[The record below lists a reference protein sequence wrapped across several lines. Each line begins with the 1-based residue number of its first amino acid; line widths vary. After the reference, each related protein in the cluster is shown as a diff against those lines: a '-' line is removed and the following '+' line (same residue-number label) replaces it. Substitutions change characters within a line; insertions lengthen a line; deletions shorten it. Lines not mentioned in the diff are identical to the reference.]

1 MSISQT
7 TKEEQESSGTFSV
20 AFQGEIGAYS
30 QSAIYAFFGRSNVK
44 EIVPFPTFRQVF
56 ASLSAQEDTRVSHK
70 PDYAVVPIEN
80 TLAGSIGE
88 TLDLLLSSDVRIVG
102 EVSIPILHA
111 LIAHKDSSIG
121 QIRRVIS
128 HPQAIAQCKVYLDSN
143 GWEQVSVY
151 DTAGAAKMIRDGN
164 LKDTAAIASEL
175 AAEIYGLKILEHYI
189 EDDHSNMTRFV
200 VIESRSKKRTLEY
213 EVPERSNNYKTS
225 VLFSTKHKPGS
236 LVGALSVFSTRGI
249 NLTKIESRPMKYRPW
264 EYYFF
269 VDFEGHEK
277 SENCRQA
284 LEELK
289 SRAIEL
295 KILGSYKRG
304 P

>member
-1 MSISQT
+1 MLQSA
-7 TKEEQESSGTFSV
+7 KGERESSAPYSV

-44 EIVPFPTFRQVF
+44 EVLPFPTFRQVF
-56 ASLSAQEDTRVSHK
+56 ASISAQDGRSSQG

-80 TLAGSIGE
+80 SLAGSVGE

-111 LIAHKDSSIG
+111 LIAHKDSSVD
-121 QIRRVIS
+121 QIKKVIS
-128 HPQAIAQCKVYLDSN
+128 HPQAIAQCKVYLDSHA
-143 GWEQVSVY
+143 WEQVSVY

-175 AAEIYGLKILEHYI
+175 AAEIYGLKVLEHYI

-200 VIESRSKKRTLEY
+200 VIESRSKKPASEH
-213 EVPERSNNYKTS
+213 EEMGRSTNYKTS
-225 VLFSTKHKPGS
+225 LLFATKHKPGS
-236 LVGALSVFSTRGI
+236 LVGALSVFSSRGL
-249 NLTKIESRPMKYRPW
+249 NLTKIESRPMKSRPW
-264 EYYFF
+264 EYHFF

-277 SENCRQA
+277 DENCREA

-289 SRAIEL
+289 SRTTEL
-295 KILGSYKRG
+295 KILGSYKRVS
-304 P
+304 